1 LLEEPVVSVSF
12 ALMLAAV
19 QTAAVAPPPRRA
31 TPRVPLHTY
40 VAHDDYPASARQRAE
55 EGTVTFDLA
64 VGPYGRVTHC
74 TIVQSSGSG
83 ALDNAS
89 CRILRSRARFAP
101 ARDRHGNPVDDLGRG
116 TLRWSLAARAPTIA
130 SYSPAI
136 MPWTAPATRPGGTV
150 AAEPPRARA
159 NLASY
164 VRSGDY
170 PASALARGEHGIV
183 RFRLAVG
190 ADGRVADCEVL
201 RSSGSTALD
210 EATCRIMRSRAR
222 FTPARNASGHPVA
235 ASIESEIGWH
245 LR

>member
-1 LLEEPVVSVSF
+1 MSVSF
-12 ALMLAAV
+12 ALLLAAA
-19 QTAAVAPPPRRA
+19 QAEALAPPPHRA
-31 TPRVPLHTY
+31 EPRVPLDSY
-40 VAHDDYPASARQRAE
+40 VARDDYPASARQRAE

-64 VGPYGRVTHC
+64 VGPYGRVTSC

-89 CRILRSRARFAP
+89 CRIMRSRARFAP
-101 ARDRHGNPVDDLGRG
+101 ARDVHGNPVDDWGRAA
-116 TLRWSLAARAPTIA
+116 LRWSLAAGAPMTA
-130 SYSPAI
+130 SY
-136 MPWTAPATRPGGTV
+136 APATTGGPAPPPLPGGPIAV
-150 AAEPPRARA
+150 EPPRARA

-170 PASALARGEHGIV
+170 PPSALHRGEQGIV

-210 EATCRIMRSRAR
+210 EATCRIMRTRAR
-222 FTPARNASGHPVA
+222 FTPARNAGGHPVPG
-235 ASIESEIGWH
+235 SIESEIGWH
-245 LR
+245 LV